1 MPFLRSTRVVLWVAT
16 CVVVAGLAVVAADPP
31 PGAGGNPAADDS
43 SGNPSGAS
51 SSGHKTP
58 APPPR
63 TPHGKTFEVAFTVN
77 NLGYIDVCGCKHKKV
92 RMGSVAR
99 RQSYIRQ
106 ATAAGRTLLL
116 VDGGNCLFHNDNVKV
131 QDHERVQILERSKV
145 LVESMNRMGYKAMAV
160 GHYDLVL
167 GLDTLKE
174 FEQQAKF
181 PFLCANYVNDA
192 GELIFPPTTEVE
204 VDGIKV
210 GILGLTLATIQPHY
224 LERRAPGTRVTDPIE
239 AARRYVPE
247 LRQRNQ
253 VVIVLSHN
261 KVELNRTLAEQVAG
275 IDFIVDPY
283 IQMGNHKLW
292 LEDNEVT
299 ERIGTCTIVRTDS
312 QGARLGLLDLD
323 VVPTGAPFS
332 FRPAEEV
339 PAGKSSFAF
348 SRVSIEPHFLED
360 PEIQLMVEAFRKG
373 TAFVNTATL
382 PPLPDKDKYL
392 TASTCQACHV
402 DQYNFWQSTKHA
414 HAFASLEATNDQ
426 WRQDCIGC
434 HVLGYGQTFVAP
446 AEAEPYKNV
455 QCESCHGLNP
465 EHPQDPK
472 AHQWPRIQETAC
484 LTCHNE
490 RQTFSEFKFGPMRQK
505 VACPP
510 LTR

>member
-1 MPFLRSTRVVLWVAT
+1 MQKNRIRWIVVG
-16 CVVVAGLAVVAADPP
+16 VAGLLALTGLAISAD
-31 PGAGGNPAADDS
+31 A
-43 SGNPSGAS
+43 PSG
-51 SSGHKTP
+51 GHKAAAP
-58 APPPR
+58 APWEHR
-63 TPHGKTFEVAFTVN
+63 GKSLEIAFTVN

-99 RQSYIRQ
+99 RQSYIKQ
-106 ATAAGRTLLL
+106 STSAGRNLLL
-116 VDGGNCLFHNDNVKV
+116 LDGGNCLFHNDNVKMLE
-131 QDHERVQILERSKV
+131 HERVQVVERSKV

-167 GLDTLKE
+167 GLDMLKE
-174 FEQQAKF
+174 LEQRAKF
-181 PFLCANYVNDA
+181 PFLCANYVDPN
-192 GELIFPPTTEVE
+192 GELIFEPTAEVE
-204 VDGIKV
+204 VNGVKV

-224 LERRAPGTRVTDPIE
+224 LERRAPGTSVTDPIE
-239 AARRYVPE
+239 AARKYVPE
-247 LRQRNQ
+247 LRKRNQ
-253 VVIVLSHN
+253 VVVVLSHN
-261 KVELNRTLAEQVAG
+261 KIELNRTLAEEIPG

-292 LEDNEVT
+292 LEDNEVA
-299 ERIGTCTIVRTDS
+299 ERVGTSTILRTDS
-312 QGARLGLLDLD
+312 QGARLGIVDLD
-323 VVPTGAPFS
+323 VVPAGSPFT
-332 FRPAEEV
+332 FRPTEEV
-339 PAGKSSFAF
+339 PADQSSFTF

-360 PEIQLMVEAFRKG
+360 PEIQLMVDAFRKG

-382 PPLPDKDKYL
+382 PPLPHKDQYL
-392 TASTCQACHV
+392 TSSTCQACHV

-434 HVLGYGQTFVAP
+434 HVLGYGQTFIAP
-446 AEAEPYKNV
+446 ADAEPYKNV

-465 EHPQDPK
+465 EHPTDPK
-472 AHQWPRIQETAC
+472 AHKWPRIKEEAC

-490 RQTFSEFKFGPMRQK
+490 RQTFSEFKFGAMRQK